1 MSIAFSRPLL
11 ALILGQVFIHSC
23 MAGTRMAAPL
33 HALRSGQS
41 AWAVGVLMALFAL
54 APIALALYSGR
65 LADRWGYHRPMHVAV
80 GLTAVGAVLATLSQN
95 LGGGSATY
103 ALLSLAALL
112 TGAGANMALI
122 TGQRS
127 GGLMAAD
134 GMQRV
139 QVFSWLGLAPALA
152 NVIGPVTAGLLI
164 DAAGFQAAFAM
175 LALMPLAT
183 LFWVRRVPRG
193 GGGHGHGETP
203 ARAPDTP
210 HTSWG
215 LLRSPAL
222 LRLLLLNW
230 MLSASWDMHAFVL
243 PILGHER
250 GLSASVIGVVLGLF
264 AGAVTLVRLLIPL
277 LAHRLSQAQ
286 VLSGAMLL
294 TAAVFAVYPFAQ
306 SALPMA
312 LCAVVLGLAL
322 GSVQPMIMSTLHHI
336 TPDGHHG
343 EVIALRSMVVNL
355 SSTVMPLLFGV
366 AGTALGVA
374 PLFWGMGA
382 VVASGSLMARR
393 ISAWAQPA

>member
-1 MSIAFSRPLL
+1 MSVAFSRPLL
-11 ALILGQVFIHSC
+11 ALILGQIFIHSC

-41 AWAVGVLMALFAL
+41 AWAVGVLLALFAL
-54 APIALALYSGR
+54 GPIALALYSGR
-65 LADRWGYHRPMHVAV
+65 LADRWGYHRPTHVAV
-80 GLTAVGAVLATLSQN
+80 GLTAAGAVLATLSQS
-95 LGGGSATY
+95 LGGGSATC
-103 ALLSLAALL
+103 ALLSLGALL

-122 TGQRS
+122 TGQRCA
-127 GGLMAAD
+127 GLMAAD

-164 DAAGFQAAFAM
+164 DVAGFQAAFGV

-183 LFWVRRVPRG
+183 LFWARRVPRG
-193 GGGHGHGETP
+193 AGGRGDAP
-203 ARAPDTP
+203 AAAPSAP
-210 HTSWG
+210 QTSWD

-277 LAHRLSQAQ
+277 LAHRLSQAR

-306 SALPMA
+306 GALQMA

-366 AGTALGVA
+366 AGTALGIGPIFWAMGTLVA
-374 PLFWGMGA
+374 C
-382 VVASGSLMARR
+382 GSVMARR
-393 ISAWAQPA
+393 LPAWAHRP